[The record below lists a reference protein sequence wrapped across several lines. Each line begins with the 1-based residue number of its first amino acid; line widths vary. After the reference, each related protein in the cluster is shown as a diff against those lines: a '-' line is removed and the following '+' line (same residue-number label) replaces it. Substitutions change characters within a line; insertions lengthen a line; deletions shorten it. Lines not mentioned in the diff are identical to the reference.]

1 MGLAGFHASPT
12 HQMLESMT
20 ENASQSGAAQAAAKR
35 ERLRFTDFS
44 FQRSPS
50 GLCVA
55 EVSLGWHDGSTIRGR
70 ASGQSGPMG
79 DLRLAADAALRALEQ
94 FSNHELLFELIGV
107 KLVRAFDENLVIVSI
122 AMRGEQGPTRLIG
135 AYLAADDVTRGAAVA
150 VLNATNRVLGNYV
163 ATR

>member
-1 MGLAGFHASPT
+1 
-12 HQMLESMT
+12 MLQSMT
-20 ENASQSGAAQAAAKR
+20 ENASLEGSAQIAAKR

-50 GLCVA
+50 GICVA
-55 EVSLGWHDGSTIRGR
+55 EVTLGWHDGSEVRGR
-70 ASGQSGPMG
+70 AAGQSGPMG

-94 FSNHELLFELIGV
+94 FSNHELQFELIGV

-122 AMRGEQGPTRLIG
+122 VMRGERPTRLIG
-135 AYLAADDVTRGAAVA
+135 AYLAADDVNRGAAVA

>member
-1 MGLAGFHASPT
+1 
-12 HQMLESMT
+12 MLESMT
-20 ENASQSGAAQAAAKR
+20 ENASLQGATTPVAGKR

-50 GLCVA
+50 GICVA
-55 EVSLGWHDGSTIRGR
+55 EVTLGWHDGSTIRGR
-70 ASGQSGPMG
+70 AAGQTGPMG
-79 DLRLAADAALRALEQ
+79 DLRLSADAALRALEQ
-94 FSNHELLFELIGV
+94 FSNHELRFELIGV

-122 AMRGEQGPTRLIG
+122 ALRGEPTPTRLIG
-135 AYLAADDVTRGAAVA
+135 AYLAADDVNRGAAVA